1 MEEKAI
7 HNGSKYAQ
15 IQTYA
20 IHTKYEMKMNDKLIL
35 FEQLIT
41 PRQTDLNMDMDWINT
56 NEKIYKL

>member
-15 IQTYA
+15 IQTYT